1 MKLFD
6 KTWKLALSGVV
17 IGLPVMLLAMS
28 GNPANMAICVAC
40 FIRDAAGALKLHTA
54 APVQYFR
61 PEIVGFVC
69 GSFLISVATK
79 EYRSTA
85 GSAPMVRFLLG
96 AVMMIGALVF
106 LGCPLRMVLRM
117 SAGDLNAYVAL
128 IGFAGGV
135 ATGSCFLKKGFSLG
149 RAYETKSLSGAV
161 LPVLLAALLV
171 IGVAT
176 GAYAASTEG
185 PGSKHA
191 PLLLALVVALVI
203 GALAQK
209 SRMCFAGSIR
219 DVILILMKNFDLL
232 SIIAALF
239 AVMTIYNIA
248 TGNFH
253 LSFSGQP
260 IAHSQH
266 LWNILGMYVVG
277 FAAVLAGGCPL
288 RQLIL
293 AGQGSSD
300 SAVTFLGMLLGA
312 AFAHNFNLVG
322 SAAKAATATDAA
334 VPGGPAIPGKIAVI
348 VCIVLLF
355 VIAATNLR
363 RKKAAK

>member
-17 IGLPVMLLAMS
+17 IGLLVMLLAMS

-69 GSFLISVATK
+69 GSFLISMATK

-149 RAYETKSLSGAV
+149 RAYETKPLSGAV

-219 DVILILMKNFDLL
+219 DVILMKNFDLL

-239 AVMTIYNIA
+239 VVMTIYNIA

-300 SAVTFLGMLLGA
+300 SAVTFLGMLLSA

-334 VPGGPAIPGKIAVI
+334 VPGGPAMPGKIAVI

>member
-6 KTWKLALSGVV
+6 KTWKLTLSGVV
-17 IGLPVMLLAMS
+17 IGLLVMLLAMS

-69 GSFLISVATK
+69 GSFLISMATK

-149 RAYETKSLSGAV
+149 RAYETKPLSGAV

-219 DVILILMKNFDLL
+219 DVILMKNFDLL

-239 AVMTIYNIA
+239 VVMTIYNIA

-334 VPGGPAIPGKIAVI
+334 VPGGPAMPGKIAVI

>member
-17 IGLPVMLLAMS
+17 IGLLVMLLAMS

-69 GSFLISVATK
+69 GSFLISMETK

-96 AVMMIGALVF
+96 TVMMIGALVF

-191 PLLLALVVALVI
+191 PLLLALMVALVI

-219 DVILILMKNFDLL
+219 DVILMKNFDLL

-239 AVMTIYNIA
+239 VVMTIYNIA

-334 VPGGPAIPGKIAVI
+334 VPGGPAMPGKIAVI

>member
-17 IGLPVMLLAMS
+17 IGLLVMLLAMS

-69 GSFLISVATK
+69 GSFLISMATK

-106 LGCPLRMVLRM
+106 LSCPLRMVLRM

-149 RAYETKSLSGAV
+149 RAYETKPLSGAV

-219 DVILILMKNFDLL
+219 DVILMKNFDLL

-239 AVMTIYNIA
+239 VVMTIYNIA

-334 VPGGPAIPGKIAVI
+334 VPGGPAMPGKIAVI

>member
-17 IGLPVMLLAMS
+17 IGLLVMLLAMS

-69 GSFLISVATK
+69 GSFLISMATK

-191 PLLLALVVALVI
+191 PLLLALMVALVI

-219 DVILILMKNFDLL
+219 DVILMKNFDLL

-239 AVMTIYNIA
+239 VVMTIYNIA

-334 VPGGPAIPGKIAVI
+334 VPGGPAMPGKIAVI

-363 RKKAAK
+363 RKKEAK

>member
-17 IGLPVMLLAMS
+17 IGLLVMLLAMS

-191 PLLLALVVALVI
+191 PLLLALIVALVI

-219 DVILILMKNFDLL
+219 DVILMKNFDLL

-239 AVMTIYNIA
+239 VVMTIYNIA

-334 VPGGPAIPGKIAVI
+334 VPGGPAVPGKIAVI

-363 RKKAAK
+363 RKKTAK

>member
-17 IGLPVMLLAMS
+17 IGLLVMLLAMS

-149 RAYETKSLSGAV
+149 RAYETKSLSGAA

-219 DVILILMKNFDLL
+219 DVILMKNFDLL

-239 AVMTIYNIA
+239 VVMTIYNIA

-266 LWNILGMYVVG
+266 LWDILGMYVVG

-334 VPGGPAIPGKIAVI
+334 VPGGPAMPGKIAVI

>member
-17 IGLPVMLLAMS
+17 IGLLVMLLAMS

-69 GSFLISVATK
+69 GSFLISMATK

-171 IGVAT
+171 IGMAT

-191 PLLLALVVALVI
+191 PLLLALMVALVI

-219 DVILILMKNFDLL
+219 DVILMKNFDLL

-239 AVMTIYNIA
+239 AFMTIYNIA

-334 VPGGPAIPGKIAVI
+334 VPGGPAMPGKIAVI

-355 VIAATNLR
+355 MIAATNLR

>member
-17 IGLPVMLLAMS
+17 IGLLVMLLAMS

-69 GSFLISVATK
+69 GSFLISMATK

-161 LPVLLAALLV
+161 LPVLLAALL
-171 IGVAT
+171 
-176 GAYAASTEG
+176 
-185 PGSKHA
+185 
-191 PLLLALVVALVI
+191 LLALVVALVI

-219 DVILILMKNFDLL
+219 DVILMKNFDLL

-239 AVMTIYNIA
+239 VVMTIYNIA

-334 VPGGPAIPGKIAVI
+334 VPGGPAMPGKIAVI

>member
-17 IGLPVMLLAMS
+17 IGLLVMLLAMS

-40 FIRDAAGALKLHTA
+40 FIRDMAGALKLHTA

-219 DVILILMKNFDLL
+219 DVILMKNFDLL
-232 SIIAALF
+232 SIIATLF

-334 VPGGPAIPGKIAVI
+334 VPGGPAMPGKIAVI

-355 VIAATNLR
+355 VIAATNLC

>member
-17 IGLPVMLLAMS
+17 IGLLVMLLAMS

-69 GSFLISVATK
+69 GSFLISTATK

-219 DVILILMKNFDLL
+219 DVILMKNFDLL

-239 AVMTIYNIA
+239 VVMTIYNIA

-334 VPGGPAIPGKIAVI
+334 VPGGPAMPGKIAVI

-355 VIAATNLR
+355 VIAATKLR

>member
-17 IGLPVMLLAMS
+17 IGLLVMLLALS

-69 GSFLISVATK
+69 GSFLISMATK

-96 AVMMIGALVF
+96 TVMMIGALVF

-219 DVILILMKNFDLL
+219 DVILMKNFDLL

-239 AVMTIYNIA
+239 AVMIIYNIA

-334 VPGGPAIPGKIAVI
+334 VPGGPAMPGKIAVI

>member
-17 IGLPVMLLAMS
+17 IGLLVMLLAMS

-69 GSFLISVATK
+69 GSFLISMATK

-161 LPVLLAALLV
+161 LPVLLAALL
-171 IGVAT
+171 
-176 GAYAASTEG
+176 
-185 PGSKHA
+185 
-191 PLLLALVVALVI
+191 LLALVVALVI

-219 DVILILMKNFDLL
+219 DVILMKNFDLL

-239 AVMTIYNIA
+239 VVMTIYNIA

-334 VPGGPAIPGKIAVI
+334 VPGGPAMPGKIAVI

-355 VIAATNLR
+355 VIATTNLR

>member
-17 IGLPVMLLAMS
+17 IGLLVMLLAMS

-69 GSFLISVATK
+69 GSFLISMATK

-149 RAYETKSLSGAV
+149 RAYETKPLSGAV

-176 GAYAASTEG
+176 GAYAASTED

-219 DVILILMKNFDLL
+219 DVILMKNFDLL

-239 AVMTIYNIA
+239 VVMTIYNIA

-334 VPGGPAIPGKIAVI
+334 VPGGPAMPGKIAVI

>member
-17 IGLPVMLLAMS
+17 IGLLVMLLAMS

-96 AVMMIGALVF
+96 TVMMIGALVF

-219 DVILILMKNFDLL
+219 DVILMKNFDLL
-232 SIIAALF
+232 SIIATLF

-334 VPGGPAIPGKIAVI
+334 VPGGPAMPGKIAVI

>member
-6 KTWKLALSGVV
+6 KTWKLVLSGVV
-17 IGLPVMLLAMS
+17 IGLLVMLLAMS

-69 GSFLISVATK
+69 GSFLISMATK

-203 GALAQK
+203 GALSQK

-219 DVILILMKNFDLL
+219 DVILMKNFDLL

-239 AVMTIYNIA
+239 VVMTVYNIA

-334 VPGGPAIPGKIAVI
+334 VPGGPAMPGKIAVI

>member
-1 MKLFD
+1 
-6 KTWKLALSGVV
+6 
-17 IGLPVMLLAMS
+17 
-28 GNPANMAICVAC
+28 
-40 FIRDAAGALKLHTA
+40 
-54 APVQYFR
+54 
-61 PEIVGFVC
+61 
-69 GSFLISVATK
+69 
-79 EYRSTA
+79 
-85 GSAPMVRFLLG
+85 MVRFLLG

-191 PLLLALVVALVI
+191 PLLLALMVALVI

-219 DVILILMKNFDLL
+219 DVILMKNFDLL

-260 IAHSQH
+260 IAHSQLRAPAH
-266 LWNILGMYVVG
+266 RAQRAPVESAGHGARRLGQRAARRLPAASADPCRAG
-277 FAAVLAGGCPL
+277 FL
-288 RQLIL
+288 RQR
-293 AGQGSSD
+293 G
-300 SAVTFLGMLLGA
+300 
-312 AFAHNFNLVG
+312 N
-322 SAAKAATATDAA
+322 
-334 VPGGPAIPGKIAVI
+334 VPRYASG
-348 VCIVLLF
+348 CRF
-355 VIAATNLR
+355 CTQF
-363 RKKAAK
+363 

>member
-17 IGLPVMLLAMS
+17 IGLLVMLLAMS

-61 PEIVGFVC
+61 PEIVGF
-69 GSFLISVATK
+69 

-219 DVILILMKNFDLL
+219 DVILMKNFDLL

-334 VPGGPAIPGKIAVI
+334 VPGGPAMPGKIAVI

>member
-17 IGLPVMLLAMS
+17 IGLLVMLLAMS

-69 GSFLISVATK
+69 GSFLISMATK

-219 DVILILMKNFDLL
+219 DVILMKNFDLL

-239 AVMTIYNIA
+239 AVMNIYNIA

-334 VPGGPAIPGKIAVI
+334 VPGGPAMPGKIAVI

>member
-17 IGLPVMLLAMS
+17 IGLLVMLLAMS

-79 EYRSTA
+79 EYRATA

-149 RAYETKSLSGAV
+149 RAYETKPLSGAV

-219 DVILILMKNFDLL
+219 DVILMKNFDLL
-232 SIIAALF
+232 SIIATLF

-334 VPGGPAIPGKIAVI
+334 VPGGPAMPGKIAVI

>member
-17 IGLPVMLLAMS
+17 IGLLVMLLAMS

-69 GSFLISVATK
+69 GSFLISMATK

-219 DVILILMKNFDLL
+219 DVILMKNFDLL
-232 SIIAALF
+232 SIAALF

-334 VPGGPAIPGKIAVI
+334 VPGGPAMPGKIAVI

>member
-6 KTWKLALSGVV
+6 KTWKLAVSGAV
-17 IGLPVMLLAMS
+17 IGLLVMLLAIY

-40 FIRDAAGALKLHTA
+40 FIRDTAGALKLHTA

-61 PEIVGFVC
+61 PEVVGFVC
-69 GSFLISVATK
+69 GSFLLALLTK
-79 EYRSTA
+79 EYKSTA
-85 GSAPMVRFLLG
+85 GSSPMVRFILG
-96 AVMMIGALVF
+96 AAMMIGALVF

-117 SAGDLNAYVAL
+117 SAGDLNAWVAL

-135 ATGSCFLKKGFSLG
+135 ATGSFFLKKGFSLG
-149 RAYETKSLSGAV
+149 RAYEAKPVGGAV

-171 IGVAT
+171 IGIAT
-176 GAYAASTEG
+176 GVYAASTEG

-191 PLLLALVVALVI
+191 PIILSLVVALII

-219 DVILILMKNFDLL
+219 DLILMKNFDLI

-239 AVMTIYNIA
+239 AVMAVYNVVN
-248 TGNFH
+248 GSFH
-253 LSFSGQP
+253 LGFSGQP

-293 AGQGSSD
+293 AAQGNGD
-300 SAVTFLGMLLGA
+300 SAVTVFGMLVGA
-312 AFAHNFNLVG
+312 ALAHNFGLAGNPDSKSEAGELIVG
-322 SAAKAATATDAA
+322 GISTA
-334 VPGGPAIPGKIAVI
+334 GKIAV
-348 VCIVLLF
+348 VLGLVVMLVV
-355 VIAATNLR
+355 VILNLP
-363 RKKAAK
+363 KKEEAKA

>member
-17 IGLPVMLLAMS
+17 IGLLVMLLAMS

-117 SAGDLNAYVAL
+117 SAGDLNAYVSL

-219 DVILILMKNFDLL
+219 DVILMKNFDLL

-239 AVMTIYNIA
+239 VVMTIYNIA

-334 VPGGPAIPGKIAVI
+334 VPGGPAMPGKIAVI